1 MTWPDRGAQAAAI
14 ARMASAT
21 PAATM
26 RRLTALAVVR
36 SRLLLLDVVTVCL
49 LPEDDYTA

>member
-1 MTWPDRGAQAAAI
+1 MSTWPDRGAQAAI

-26 RRLTALAVVR
+26 RRLTALAVAR

-49 LPEDDYTA
+49 LSEDDYTA